1 MAELVLNDLVK
12 IYPYTKIGG
21 LFGARRRSVEA
32 LRQEKMNPYITNEG
46 VIAVQQFS
54 LEIEHGEFVVLL
66 GPSGCGKTTVLRMIA
81 GLESVSA
88 GQVCLDGKNIN
99 DVRPDERDIAMI
111 FQNYALYPHLT
122 VYDNI
127 AYTLKNQH
135 MPRDEIRLYVEEIAS
150 MLDLTGLLKR
160 RPKELSGGQQQRVAI
175 ARALAVSPDV
185 LLFDEPTS
193 ALDPELVGEV
203 LNTIRRLA
211 EEDSTMVLVTHE
223 IKFARNVAT
232 RILFMD
238 NGMIAADGSPEELI
252 DNPENPRLRQFL
264 NFVSK

>member
-135 MPRDEIRLYVEEIAS
+135 MPRDEIGLYVAEIAS

-160 RPKELSGGQQQRVAI
+160 RP
-175 ARALAVSPDV
+175 
-185 LLFDEPTS
+185 
-193 ALDPELVGEV
+193 
-203 LNTIRRLA
+203 
-211 EEDSTMVLVTHE
+211 
-223 IKFARNVAT
+223 
-232 RILFMD
+232 
-238 NGMIAADGSPEELI
+238 
-252 DNPENPRLRQFL
+252 
-264 NFVSK
+264 

>member
-1 MAELVLNDLVK
+1 MEDALVRVVDLCKV
-12 IYPYTKIGG
+12 YNPGENEV
-21 LFGARRRSVEA
+21 RA
-32 LRQEKMNPYITNEG
+32 LDH
-46 VIAVQQFS
+46 VD
-54 LEIEHGEFVVLL
+54 LEIHKGEFVAIIGQSGSGKSTFMNML
-66 GPSGCGKTTVLRMIA
+66 GCLDVPTSGKYYLNGTDVSTMKDNDLSVVRNKEIGFIFQGFNLIANLTALENVELPLIYRGIDRKTRRKLAVESLKKV
-81 GLESVSA
+81 GLE
-88 GQVCLDGKNIN
+88 
-99 DVRPDERDIAMI
+99 
-111 FQNYALYPHLT
+111 
-122 VYDNI
+122 
-127 AYTLKNQH
+127 
-135 MPRDEIRLYVEEIAS
+135 
-150 MLDLTGLLKR
+150 KR
-160 RPKELSGGQQQRVAI
+160 MDHKPNEMSGGQQQRVAI

>member
-1 MAELVLNDLVK
+1 
-12 IYPYTKIGG
+12 
-21 LFGARRRSVEA
+21 
-32 LRQEKMNPYITNEG
+32 
-46 VIAVQQFS
+46 
-54 LEIEHGEFVVLL
+54 
-66 GPSGCGKTTVLRMIA
+66 MIA

-175 ARALAVSPDV
+175 GRALVRKPKLF
-185 LLFDEPTS
+185 LLDEPFS
-193 ALDPELVGEV
+193 NLDPSLRAQ
-203 LNTIRRLA
+203 LRRGSEAASRKKLG
-211 EEDSTMVLVTHE
+211 TTFIYVTHDQAE
-223 IKFARNVAT
+223 A
-232 RILFMD
+232 FML
-238 NGMIAADGSPEELI
+238 G
-252 DNPENPRLRQFL
+252 NPYRGDASRDD
-264 NFVSK
+264 